1 MKKNI
6 LLLFLVFCVLFSNA
20 QDGELDL
27 TFNPMDVGFENGDGT
42 NGPILSS
49 IKQADG
55 KIIIGGNFSKFNGI
69 SKSGLARLNTD
80 GSLDSSFDSG
90 SVFTYYSNIKSINIQ
105 NDGKILVSGYTGIY
119 GGFVRLNIDGTL
131 DTTFNSLFDSNQVY
145 CAEVQADGKIIVGGQ
160 FTSYNGIQRNNILRL
175 NNDGSLD
182 TSFNP
187 GLGALYGL
195 AELNYPYTSNTK
207 ITNINIRPDGKIIII
222 GNFTAYNGVS
232 RAHIAKLNADGSLD
246 LSFDPGVGFGFGTNN
261 NNIGVVNSIS
271 IQNDGK
277 LIIGGGFNSYN
288 GTMANGL
295 IRLNIDGS
303 IDNNFNVGPGFS
315 YVLTSIISGNT
326 YLIQGINNCTLIRD
340 DGKIVVGGEFSNYN
354 WINRKNVALLNSD
367 GSLDTSFVSSTGPS
381 YSYSN
386 PIDYDGKVFSLISQ
400 PNNNFILSGDFK
412 KFDNSS
418 IGNIARVNSNSTID
432 LTFNISTGFNGVG
445 KCSLIQPDGK
455 IIVAGGNFSIYNG
468 YKSNGI
474 VRLYQNGSV
483 DTSFN
488 VGSGIYDSY
497 FGQGNSIISMAIQA
511 DGKIVL
517 GGKFNEFNEIIVN
530 KFARLNPDGS
540 IDNTF
545 INSISSILSSNSYSI
560 NKIAIQPDNK
570 ILVCGRFYIFSSNL
584 DYLIRLN
591 SDGSQDISFN
601 LTNTT
606 SNNNTFFELQSDG
619 KIIYYVGN
627 SIKRI
632 NSDGS
637 IDTSF
642 TSSTINSNDNE
653 PIKTL
658 SIQPDGKILIG
669 GKFVSIN
676 GISIPN
682 NIARLNSNGSLDLG
696 FNTNLSTFDV
706 ESVFT
711 SKIQIDNKIL
721 IGTKSSTGNSLIRL
735 NQNGSLDFT
744 FNSSGI
750 GPQSIYSDTQIYNLN
765 ILSDNSI
772 LILGDFVSYNNVGRN
787 RIAKLLN
794 YPSLGIIKNSQLES
808 LKIYPN
814 PAIDFI
820 NLNKE
825 FKSISVFSLDGKLMY
840 SKSNVKEVNISSLSK
855 GTYIINAID
864 ENDFTFSEK
873 LIKL

>member
-1 MKKNI
+1 MKKIIFLLSI
-6 LLLFLVFCVLFSNA
+6 LFFGLVSNA
-20 QDGELDL
+20 QDGLLDL
-27 TFNPMDVGFENGDGT
+27 TFNPSDIGFENGDGA
-42 NGPILSS
+42 NGSILRS

-80 GSLDSSFDSG
+80 GSLDFSFDSG
-90 SVFTYYSNIKSINIQ
+90 SVFTYYSDIKSINIQ
-105 NDGKILVSGYTGIY
+105 NDEKILVSGYTGIY

-131 DTTFNSLFDSNQVY
+131 DTTFNSLFDSNEVY
-145 CAEVQADGKIIVGGQ
+145 CAEVQADGKIIVGGK
-160 FTSYNGIQRNNILRL
+160 FASYNGIQRNNILRL

-232 RAHIAKLNADGSLD
+232 RAHIAKLNEDGSLD
-246 LSFDPGVGFGFGTNN
+246 LSFDPGVGFGFDNNN

-288 GTMANGL
+288 GTTANGL

-315 YVLTSIISGNT
+315 YVFTSIITNNT
-326 YLIQGINNCTLIRD
+326 NLLQGIINCTLIRD

-367 GSLDTSFVSSTGPS
+367 GSLDTSFVASTGPS
-381 YSYSN
+381 YSNYN
-386 PIDYDGKVFSLISQ
+386 AINYDGKVFSLISQ

-412 KFDNSS
+412 KFDNIS

-455 IIVAGGNFSIYNG
+455 IIVTGGNFSIYNG
-468 YKSNGI
+468 YESRGI
-474 VRLYQNGSV
+474 VRLHQNGSI
-483 DTSFN
+483 DTGFN

-497 FGQGNSIISMAIQA
+497 FGEGSSIISMAIQT
-511 DGKIVL
+511 DGKIII
-517 GGKFNEFNEIIVN
+517 GGQFDKFNEIIVN

-570 ILVCGRFYIFSSNL
+570 ILVCGSSNL
-584 DYLIRLN
+584 GYLIRLN

-606 SNNNTFFELQSDG
+606 SNKKTFFELQSDG

-642 TSSTINSNDNE
+642 TSSTITSNYNE

-669 GKFVSIN
+669 GEFVSIN

-682 NIARLNSNGSLDLG
+682 NIARLNSNGSLDVG

-735 NQNGSLDFT
+735 NQNGSLDLT

-772 LILGDFVSYNNVGRN
+772 LILGDFISYNNVGRN

-825 FKSISVFSLDGKLMY
+825 FRSISVFSIDGKLISTY
-840 SKSNVKEVNISSLSK
+840 NNTKEVDVSFLSK
-855 GTYIINAID
+855 GTYIVNAID
-864 ENDFTFSEK
+864 ENDFSFSEK
-873 LIKL
+873 LVKL